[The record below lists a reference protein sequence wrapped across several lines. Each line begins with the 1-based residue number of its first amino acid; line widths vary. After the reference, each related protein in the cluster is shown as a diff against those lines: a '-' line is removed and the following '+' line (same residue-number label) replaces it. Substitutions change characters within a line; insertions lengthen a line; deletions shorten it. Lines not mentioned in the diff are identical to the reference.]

1 MQDERK
7 RIHFHTQ
14 EKLGEIQVH
23 VTSAVD
29 VYLSN
34 SYWVSPSQRME
45 KSLVINTG

>member
-14 EKLGEIQVH
+14 EELGKIQVN

-29 VYLSN
+29 VYSSN
-34 SYWVSPSQRME
+34 SCWVSPSQRVD
-45 KSLVINTG
+45 KGLIINNG

>member
-23 VTSAVD
+23 VTSAAD
-29 VYLSN
+29 VYSCN
-34 SYWVSPSQRME
+34 SCWVSPSQRVD
-45 KSLVINTG
+45 KSLIINTS